1 MSRIHEALKKAEQE
15 RATSDNAPQI
25 SPDPDPIAL
34 DARVNSAA
42 TSAGS
47 SHMSAAAPVAV
58 MTGDALL
65 DRTRR
70 TNWKPD
76 PKTMLFFNSDE
87 HIYGMEEFRTLRSR
101 LYQAREKHP
110 LSKVLVTSPLP
121 KEGKSFV
128 TANLGQVLVQQQG
141 KRVLLVDADLRNPHL
156 HLTLGAEPGPGL
168 SDYLRSETD
177 EFSVIQGGPM
187 ENLFL
192 IPAGSKNEN
201 PAELVASGRMNTL
214 LNRLQ
219 PLFDWII
226 VDSPPAAAVSD
237 AALIANYCDGVLL
250 VVRSN
255 ATPFDIAQRARQEFG
270 DNLIGVV
277 LNGISTLP
285 EYSQYYYNAYGKP
298 NGHGQAMKMK

>member
-15 RATSDNAPQI
+15 RATSDNASQI

-42 TSAGS
+42 TSTGS

>member
-15 RATSDNAPQI
+15 RATSESVPQI
-25 SPDPDPIAL
+25 SPDPDPLVL

-42 TSAGS
+42 STAIASAI
-47 SHMSAAAPVAV
+47 SAAAPAPA

-70 TNWKPD
+70 TKWKPD
-76 PKTMLFFNSDE
+76 PKTMLFFNRQE
-87 HIYGMEEFRTLRSR
+87 HLYGMEEFRTLRSR

-128 TANLGQVLVQQQG
+128 TANLGQVLAQQQG
-141 KRVLLVDADLRNPHL
+141 RRVLLVDADLRNPHL
-156 HLTLGAEPGPGL
+156 HTTLGAEPGPGL
-168 SDYLRSETD
+168 SDYLRSEAD
-177 EFSVIQGGPM
+177 EFSIIQGGPM

-201 PAELVASGRMNTL
+201 PAELVANGRMNTL

-237 AALIANYCDGVLL
+237 ATLNFNYFSRALSVLC
-250 VVRSN
+250 
-255 ATPFDIAQRARQEFG
+255 
-270 DNLIGVV
+270 
-277 LNGISTLP
+277 
-285 EYSQYYYNAYGKP
+285 
-298 NGHGQAMKMK
+298 

>member
-15 RATSDNAPQI
+15 RATSESVPQI
-25 SPDPDPIAL
+25 SRDPDPIIL

-42 TSAGS
+42 TTADLSAP
-47 SHMSAAAPVAV
+47 AAVAA
-58 MTGDALL
+58 MTGDPLL

-70 TNWKPD
+70 THWNPD
-76 PKTMLFFNSDE
+76 PKTMLFFNRDE

-141 KRVLLVDADLRNPHL
+141 RRVLLVDADLRNPHL

-192 IPAGSKNEN
+192 IPAGSQNEN
-201 PAELVASGRMNTL
+201 PAELVANGRMNTL

-237 AALIANYCDGVLL
+237 AALIANYCDGVLM

-285 EYSQYYYNAYGKP
+285 EYSQYYYSAYGKP

>member
-15 RATSDNAPQI
+15 RATSDGIPQFT
-25 SPDPDPIAL
+25 PDP
-34 DARVNSAA
+34 
-42 TSAGS
+42 GE
-47 SHMSAAAPVAV
+47 M
-58 MTGDALL
+58 DALASSDGAISTAVVATAPPATMHGDTL
-65 DRTRR
+65 LSRTRR
-70 TNWKPD
+70 TNWRPD
-76 PKTMLFFNSDE
+76 AKTMLFFSGQE
-87 HIYGMEEFRTLRSR
+87 HLYGMEEFRTLRSR

-141 KRVLLVDADLRNPHL
+141 KRVLLVDADLRNPNL

-177 EFSVIQGGPM
+177 EFSIIQGGPM